1 MIFRRYTI
9 FLLLT
14 ISINQ
19 LFAQVNENQLGGW
32 YMYFGS
38 VSMKDSQWGFQSDIQ
53 FRNWNIMGDLEQ
65 LLLRGGPTYQLKKSK
80 IKFTLGYASITS
92 GTPGESTSTI
102 HENRIYQ
109 EALIPGKLGKRLFL
123 RHRLRYEQR
132 FIESADLKTRYR
144 YAFFASI
151 PLNSSE
157 IKKGTLYLALYDEL
171 FLVNNDFFD
180 RNRIY
185 GALGFKLLPGLNTQ
199 FGYMLQ
205 TSKTTNKG
213 QLQISLHQSL

>member
-1 MIFRRYTI
+1 
-9 FLLLT
+9 
-14 ISINQ
+14 
-19 LFAQVNENQLGGW
+19 
-32 YMYFGS
+32 MYFGS
-38 VSMKDSQWGFQSDIQ
+38 VSVKDSQWGFQSDIQ

-132 FIESADLKTRYR
+132 FIASADLKTRYR

-157 IKKGTLYLALYDEL
+157 MKKGTLYLALYDEL

-185 GALGFKLLPGLNTQ
+185 GALGFKISQGLNTQ
-199 FGYMLQ
+199 LGYMLQ
-205 TSKTTNKG
+205 TSKTANKG